1 MISFKE
7 FLTAINEDG
16 NKDCNFIKCPKL
28 RKQCKKLMTRSKGG
42 VIMFGGLPAGG
53 GNSGG
58 AGGAGAGAGGGA

>member
-1 MISFKE
+1 MLSFKE

-42 VIMFGGLPAGG
+42 VIMFGSLGGGPAGG
-53 GNSGG
+53 GNG
-58 AGGAGAGAGGGA
+58 GAGGGAGGGGA